1 MAPSVAVSIP
11 RSPRPR
17 ELLVRTAEAA
27 FGEMTAVNAD
37 DLPQPGDVVIRAL
50 AYEGPRA
57 ASAPEDDESSRGT

>member
-1 MAPSVAVSIP
+1 
-11 RSPRPR
+11 
-17 ELLVRTAEAA
+17 LLVRTAEAA